1 MKNNINMNFILFLFF
16 GNMYEKVYPN
26 MKKMVS

>member
-1 MKNNINMNFILFLFF
+1 MNFILFLFF